1 VEQLVSVKEAATLMA
16 CSEAAIRKWMTQ
28 RLLPR
33 VKVGRLTR
41 LRVTDLEA
49 FIRPSDI
56 WNMTSLIPRGPKRSP

>member
-1 VEQLVSVKEAATLMA
+1 MERLVTVREAAILMA

-41 LRVTDLEA
+41 LRIGDLEG
-49 FIRPSDI
+49 FIRPADI
-56 WNMTSLIPRGPKRSP
+56 SNMCGLIPRGPKRR